1 MAKPKEQLDPVA
13 GATGVAGGLHLFIP
27 ENEAALAVADSGHV
41 PLHRVVDQ
49 ALTTLHRDQFR
60 ASALVSKLTDA
71 SRIHYRRDI
80 GALTILF
87 RNPEDAEWVMQAL
100 TELRSGDDRWRE

>member
-1 MAKPKEQLDPVA
+1 MAKPKEQIDPIA
-13 GATGVAGGLHLFIP
+13 GATGVAGGK
-27 ENEAALAVADSGHV
+27 NEAALAVADSGHV
-41 PLHRVVDQ
+41 PLHRVGDQ

-60 ASALVSKLTDA
+60 ASALVSRLTDA
-71 SRIHYRRDI
+71 SRIHFRRDI

-100 TELRSGDDRWRE
+100 TELRSGI

>member
-1 MAKPKEQLDPVA
+1 MAKPKKQLDPVA
-13 GATGVAGGLHLFIP
+13 GATGIAGGLHLFIP

-87 RNPEDAEWVMQAL
+87 RNHEDAEWVMQAL
-100 TELRSGDDRWRE
+100 TELRSGI